1 MSNLFRTL
9 VLYLYLN
16 LIGYI
21 TRKYTVLIVEYVQG
35 YKTREPARAALLLLT
50 ALREEGDQPA
60 QPCQE
65 EDQGE
70 QGSLHR

>member
-1 MSNLFRTL
+1 MSK
-9 VLYLYLN
+9 
-16 LIGYI
+16 IDD
-21 TRKYTVLIVEYVQG
+21 VQG
-35 YKTREPARAALLLLT
+35 NQTREPARAALLLLT